1 MVKNSE
7 KTKWAD
13 FLLWV
18 NILLRFPPVYIA
30 EIQMVW
36 LGSIILNEGHTF
48 ENPSASQFESCL
60 YCRAKVHY
68 TFAFAKNYTDR
79 GVMGHYIA

>member
-1 MVKNSE
+1 MTEVA
-7 KTKWAD
+7 TFRTD
-13 FLLWV
+13 
-18 NILLRFPPVYIA
+18 IA

-36 LGSIILNEGHTF
+36 LGSIILNEGHTL

-68 TFAFAKNYTDR
+68 TFAFAEKYTDR